1 MKLVSWNL
9 NGIRAVEKKGLS
21 EIIEHINADII
32 GFQETKAQD
41 DQVQTAL
48 KDVNGYHIYSS
59 SAIKKGYSGT
69 AILTKKKPISVSYG
83 LGI

>member
-21 EIIEHINADII
+21 EILDYMNPDII

-41 DQVQTAL
+41 EQVINSL
-48 KDVNGYHIYSS
+48 KDLLVLS
-59 SAIKKGYSGT
+59 KKDTVEPLYF
-69 AILTKKKPISVSYG
+69 LN
-83 LGI
+83 